1 MNSLLT
7 ALMQQM
13 LKQAEKEMKTQPE
26 VTCQFLCQDE
36 GGKIEVEKF
45 GMPPRE
51 KQGLFTTL
59 IRSYFQSKGYR
70 RYVFMSEVWA
80 VEYNPETAHIPPSK
94 HNSRKEFLQIHG
106 RDVDG
111 SSILYI
117 FPIRRDSKNRRT
129 LGERIDIDDATGPLT
144 NFLEAA

>member
-70 RYVFMSEVWA
+70 PLCLYVGSMG
-80 VEYNPETAHIPPSK
+80 
-94 HNSRKEFLQIHG
+94 G
-106 RDVDG
+106 R
-111 SSILYI
+111 IQ
-117 FPIRRDSKNRRT
+117 PRDRT
-129 LGERIDIDDATGPLT
+129 YSAKQ
-144 NFLEAA
+144 AQ